1 MMELE
6 VLRTTFTD
14 KSSIGVMSVNGAF
27 ECHTLEDVVREEKIM
42 HETAIPE
49 GRYQVIINQSNR
61 FMRLLPLLLD
71 VPGFEGVRI
80 HPGNTDKDTS
90 GCILVGTTTSQDYI
104 GNSRAAFET
113 LFTKMKKAWDKGE
126 KIWITVK
133 S

>member
-6 VLRTTFTD
+6 VLRTTFTE
-14 KSSIGVMSVNGAF
+14 KSSIGNMSVDGEF
-27 ECHTLEDVVREEKIM
+27 QCHTLEDVVREEKIM

-49 GRYQVIINQSNR
+49 GRYQVIINHSNR

-104 GNSRAAFET
+104 GNSRAAFEV
-113 LFTKMKKAWDKGE
+113 LFAKMQKVWNQGE